1 MPMRR
6 RLGGTNVPRT
16 DENTVTP
23 AISISPA
30 SGVSRPALQRS
41 SVLLPQPLGPNKV
54 SASGYGRRKRSSTFK
69 CICKAK
75 VSYRYICE
83 RLERLTVITHREF
96 HNVKFQKLEEALC
109 GVP

>member
-6 RLGGTNVPRT
+6 QLGGTNVPRT

-30 SGVSRPALQRS
+30 WRLEARDTAQQRALAASARPEQGLGVGVWTPEEVVHL
-41 SVLLPQPLGPNKV
+41 
-54 SASGYGRRKRSSTFK
+54 K

-96 HNVKFQKLEEALC
+96 DNVKFQKLEEALC